1 MLRVS
6 DSPTHRL
13 NRPDTTAIRQCLRES
28 RHRKE
33 QCYLVVGFL
42 QEPRRVA
49 VVPAAAALKTQR
61 IRSDVG
67 GIAWED

>member
-13 NRPDTTAIRQCLRES
+13 NRPDTTAIHQCLRES

-42 QEPRRVA
+42 REPGRIV
-49 VVPAAAALKTQR
+49 VVPAAAALKARR
-61 IRSDVG
+61 IRSDKG
-67 GIAWED
+67 GLAWED